1 MFKKYV
7 KFSLKFFQRI
17 EKRGRG
23 CFSSYFMKLKSVLL
37 MNRGGKFL
45 NKYLPAKSNI
55 KRKVDHD

>member
-17 EKRGRG
+17 EKRGEG
-23 CFSSYFMKLKSVLL
+23 LFLILFYEANVLL